1 MSIKSVQFT
10 PEGSAIKV
18 SGALNR
24 DGVPEAW
31 RHRRQWI
38 GKSGLLTLDLEGV
51 DSVDSSGLALLIQ
64 LKAELMASG
73 RDLALQNT
81 NEQLR
86 AFAAVSGVTDLLSL
100 S

>member
-1 MSIKSVQFT
+1 MTTTVQFT
-10 PEGSAIKV
+10 PQGSAIMV

-24 DGVPEAW
+24 EGVPAAW
-31 RHRRQWI
+31 RQRQQWI
-38 GKSGLLTLDLEGV
+38 GTDELLTLDLKGV
-51 DSVDSSGLALLIQ
+51 ESVDSAGLAMLIQ
-64 LKAELMASG
+64 LKAELLAAG